1 MAAQVLDSKA
11 ALRQPGTPAT
21 LPPEYAEGDY
31 VELAGLS
38 TPRTSTESLP
48 AYDEAVSLQPS
59 SAAAAACFRPTHTY
73 QVESEG
79 HPLLALPL
87 APRPSPIGVFAV
99 RPDGSLGPL
108 AYQSLRH
115 ARCSGDSV
123 LVRADDPLALAPLC
137 STTYRFGPGRPPRI
151 QLHGE
156 LARGCEAFE
165 VTGEGVCT
173 RAHTVRT
180 HLGTLR
186 WRYAGRRET
195 RAAGASSLL
204 VMERVTS
211 VATPGGGTAE
221 RRRRVAQLV
230 RSEALRTPGTTR
242 ATAGNGGRLLMDL
255 GEWAGGKAEERA
267 AEVLV
272 LSSCLV
278 MLKKEIDRRRAAQF
292 MVLAGAAGGP

>member
-1 MAAQVLDSKA
+1 MMAAQVLDSKA
-11 ALRQPGTPAT
+11 ALRQRGTRAS

-31 VELAGLS
+31 IELGGLS

-48 AYDEAVSLQPS
+48 AYDEAVSSQPL
-59 SAAAAACFRPTHTY
+59 SAAAAAAGLRPTHTY

-99 RPDGSLGPL
+99 QPDGSLGPL

-151 QLHGE
+151 QLQGE
-156 LARGCEAFE
+156 LARGRGEAFE
-165 VTGEGVCT
+165 VAGEGVCT
-173 RAHTVRT
+173 RAHSVRT

-204 VMERVTS
+204 VLERVTG
-211 VATPGGGTAE
+211 VGAAE
-221 RRRRVAQLV
+221 RRTRVAQLV
-230 RSEALRTPGTTR
+230 RSEALRTPGTSG

-255 GEWAGGKAEERA
+255 GEWVGGKTEARA

-278 MLKKEIDRRRAAQF
+278 MLKKEVDRRRAAQF
-292 MVLAGAAGGP
+292 MVLAGASGGP

>member
-31 VELAGLS
+31 IELAGLS

-48 AYDEAVSLQPS
+48 AYDEAVSSQAP

-79 HPLLALPL
+79 HPLLALPF

-115 ARCSGDSV
+115 ARC
-123 LVRADDPLALAPLC
+123 L
-137 STTYRFGPGRPPRI
+137 
-151 QLHGE
+151 
-156 LARGCEAFE
+156 
-165 VTGEGVCT
+165 
-173 RAHTVRT
+173 
-180 HLGTLR
+180 
-186 WRYAGRRET
+186 
-195 RAAGASSLL
+195 
-204 VMERVTS
+204 TS
-211 VATPGGGTAE
+211 VVLPGGGTAE
-221 RRRRVAQLV
+221 RRTRVAQLV
-230 RSEALRTPGTTR
+230 RSEALRTPGTSGT
-242 ATAGNGGRLLMDL
+242 TAGNGGRLLMDL
-255 GEWAGGKAEERA
+255 GEWAGGKAEARA

-278 MLKKEIDRRRAAQF
+278 MLKKEVDRRRAAQF

>member
-1 MAAQVLDSKA
+1 MMAAQVLDSKA
-11 ALRQPGTPAT
+11 ALRQRGTRAS

-31 VELAGLS
+31 IELGGLS

-48 AYDEAVSLQPS
+48 AYDEAVSSQPS
-59 SAAAAACFRPTHTY
+59 SAAATAGLRPTHTY
-73 QVESEG
+73 QVESSG

-99 RPDGSLGPL
+99 QPDGSLGPL

-151 QLHGE
+151 QLQGE
-156 LARGCEAFE
+156 LARRGGGEAFE
-165 VTGEGVCT
+165 VAGEGVCT

-195 RAAGASSLL
+195 KAAGASSLL
-204 VMERVTS
+204 VLERVTG
-211 VATPGGGTAE
+211 VGAAE
-221 RRRRVAQLV
+221 RRTRIAQLV

-242 ATAGNGGRLLMDL
+242 ATAGNGGRLLVDL
-255 GEWAGGKAEERA
+255 GEWVGGKAEARA

-278 MLKKEIDRRRAAQF
+278 MLKKEVDRRRAAQC
-292 MVLAGAAGGP
+292 MVLAGASGGP

>member
-1 MAAQVLDSKA
+1 MMAAQVLDSKA
-11 ALRQPGTPAT
+11 ALRQRSTPAS

-31 VELAGLS
+31 IELGGLS

-48 AYDEAVSLQPS
+48 AYDEAVSPQPS
-59 SAAAAACFRPTHTY
+59 SAAAAAAGLRPTHTY

-151 QLHGE
+151 QLQGE
-156 LARGCEAFE
+156 LARRGGGEAFD
-165 VTGEGVCT
+165 VAGEGVCT
-173 RAHTVRT
+173 RAHSVRT

-204 VMERVTS
+204 VLERVTG
-211 VATPGGGTAE
+211 VGAAE
-221 RRRRVAQLV
+221 RRMRIAQLV

-255 GEWAGGKAEERA
+255 GEWAGGKAEARA

-278 MLKKEIDRRRAAQF
+278 MLKKEVDRRRAAQF
-292 MVLAGAAGGP
+292 MVLAGASGGP